1 MKCCFVILLVAL
13 GASNLQASLASEV
26 NPIQKIIQMLSGMQA
41 KVIADGEAEQK
52 AYEEYFEWCDDSS
65 KEKQFSI
72 KTAKGEAEDLSATI
86 EKAASDQESLST
98 KIEELSS
105 EIGTN
110 EADVKAA
117 TEIRNK
123 ERADFEAAEK
133 ELGETIDALGRAIK
147 ILEKHAALL
156 QTGRVQ
162 NMDKIQGLTDVLGL
176 LVTSSGIA
184 IEDKSALMAFMQ
196 TSGQDQSNAKS
207 EDQESELEAELG
219 APAPAAYESKSGGI
233 VSVLEDMLEKAETQ
247 LADARKSEM
256 ETNHN
261 YEMMKQSLEDQV
273 TADKKEMDEAKKG
286 KAEAEETQATAEGEL
301 EITKKAMAEDEAT
314 LKDIQMECMTQ
325 ADEHEQ
331 AIKGRAEELKALAT
345 AKKIIQKMSAGK
357 MLLQTSGEGEDTLS
371 FLATKASAT
380 AKFQERR
387 REAVKLVKKLSQKF
401 RSMALAQLAQQ
412 LSEVESAG
420 AAMGADPFEKVKNMI
435 ADMIEKLL
443 KEAAEEA
450 GQKAFCDKE
459 MSETKKSKASLEAKV
474 EDLTTRID
482 EAEAKMAKLKEEVAD
497 LQAQLAEMAKL
508 KATMDKDR
516 ADQHEAYLAAKADL
530 EMGLKGVQ
538 MALKVLRDY
547 YAQKEEDSLLQRNDE
562 GAAFSAFMQQ
572 PKAPGGH
579 KKSSGA
585 ASGVIGM
592 LEVAESD
599 FSKNLAETNAA
610 EETAQEEY
618 EKVSQD
624 MEVTKATKEQDVKY
638 KTKEGKSLEK
648 YVSETSED
656 RSGMQTELD
665 AVLEYYEKLKPQCI
679 SKPEPY
685 EERKKR
691 REAEIEGLK
700 EALSILDGEA
710 VFLQTGSATHR
721 LRGISSHSA

>member
-1 MKCCFVILLVAL
+1 MKCCFLILLVAL
-13 GASNLQASLASEV
+13 GVSNFQASIASDV

-184 IEDKSALMAFMQ
+184 IEDKS
-196 TSGQDQSNAKS
+196 DAKS

-357 MLLQTSGEGEDTLS
+357 MMLQTSGGEDTLS

-380 AKFQERR
+380 A
-387 REAVKLVKKLSQKF
+387 
-401 RSMALAQLAQQ
+401 
-412 LSEVESAG
+412 
-420 AAMGADPFEKVKNMI
+420 
-435 ADMIEKLL
+435 
-443 KEAAEEA
+443 
-450 GQKAFCDKE
+450 
-459 MSETKKSKASLEAKV
+459 
-474 EDLTTRID
+474 
-482 EAEAKMAKLKEEVAD
+482 
-497 LQAQLAEMAKL
+497 
-508 KATMDKDR
+508 
-516 ADQHEAYLAAKADL
+516 
-530 EMGLKGVQ
+530 
-538 MALKVLRDY
+538 
-547 YAQKEEDSLLQRNDE
+547 
-562 GAAFSAFMQQ
+562 
-572 PKAPGGH
+572 
-579 KKSSGA
+579 
-585 ASGVIGM
+585 
-592 LEVAESD
+592 
-599 FSKNLAETNAA
+599 
-610 EETAQEEY
+610 
-618 EKVSQD
+618 
-624 MEVTKATKEQDVKY
+624 
-638 KTKEGKSLEK
+638 
-648 YVSETSED
+648 
-656 RSGMQTELD
+656 
-665 AVLEYYEKLKPQCI
+665 
-679 SKPEPY
+679 
-685 EERKKR
+685 
-691 REAEIEGLK
+691 
-700 EALSILDGEA
+700 
-710 VFLQTGSATHR
+710 
-721 LRGISSHSA
+721 